1 MNEPIHEPPVAGA
14 ILFLLAGPIL
24 WGGHLLAV
32 YTFHAVT
39 CAVGGPW
46 ATAVVPGSIVAAT
59 LAAAGAP
66 WATAVVPGSIVA
78 ATLAA
83 AGALLLGFS
92 FPGKLAQALRC
103 FDQDDSQ
110 PFLIRAG
117 RLLTVLSLAGVL
129 WTGSGALTLAPCVQF
144 R

>member
-1 MNEPIHEPPVAGA
+1 MNDPVREPPIAGA

-32 YTFHAVT
+32 YTFHAVA
-39 CAVGGPW
+39 CAAAGPW
-46 ATAVVPGSIVAAT
+46 ATTIVPASIV
-59 LAAAGAP
+59 
-66 WATAVVPGSIVA
+66 V

-83 AGALLLGFS
+83 AGALLLAFS
-92 FPGKLAQALRC
+92 FPGKLAQTLRC
-103 FDQDDSQ
+103 AYPGDDQ

-117 RLLTVLSLAGVL
+117 RLLTVLALTGVL
-129 WTGSGALTLAPCVQF
+129 WTGSGALALAPCAQF

>member
-1 MNEPIHEPPVAGA
+1 MNEPIHEPPVACV

-46 ATAVVPGSIVAAT
+46 ATAVVPGA
-59 LAAAGAP
+59 
-66 WATAVVPGSIVA
+66 IVA

-129 WTGSGALTLAPCVQF
+129 WTGSGALALAPCVQF

>member
-1 MNEPIHEPPVAGA
+1 MNEPIHEPPVACV

-39 CAVGGPW
+39 CAVAGPW
-46 ATAVVPGSIVAAT
+46 ATAVVPGA
-59 LAAAGAP
+59 
-66 WATAVVPGSIVA
+66 IVA

-103 FDQDDSQ
+103 FDQGDSQ

-129 WTGSGALTLAPCVQF
+129 WTGSGALALAPCVQF

>member
-1 MNEPIHEPPVAGA
+1 MNDPVREPPVAGA
-14 ILFLLAGPIL
+14 IFFLLAGPIL

-32 YTFHAVT
+32 YTFHAVA
-39 CAVGGPW
+39 CAAGGPW
-46 ATAVVPGSIVAAT
+46 TTTIIPGSIV
-59 LAAAGAP
+59 
-66 WATAVVPGSIVA
+66 V

-83 AGALLLGFS
+83 AGALLLAYA
-92 FPGKLAQALRC
+92 FPGKLAQVLRC
-103 FDQDDSQ
+103 ADRGNDQ

-129 WTGSGALTLAPCVQF
+129 WTGSAALALAPCAQF

>member
-1 MNEPIHEPPVAGA
+1 MNDPVREPPIAGA

-32 YTFHAVT
+32 YTFHAVA
-39 CAVGGPW
+39 CAAAGPW
-46 ATAVVPGSIVAAT
+46 ATTIVPASIV
-59 LAAAGAP
+59 
-66 WATAVVPGSIVA
+66 V

-83 AGALLLGFS
+83 AGALLLAFS
-92 FPGKLAQALRC
+92 FPGKLAQTLRC
-103 FDQDDSQ
+103 ADPGDDQ

-117 RLLTVLSLAGVL
+117 RLLTVLALTGVL
-129 WTGSGALTLAPCVQF
+129 WTGSGALALAPCAQF

>member
-1 MNEPIHEPPVAGA
+1 MNDPVREPPIAGA

-32 YTFHAVT
+32 YTFHAVA
-39 CAVGGPW
+39 CAAAGPW
-46 ATAVVPGSIVAAT
+46 ATAIVPGSIV
-59 LAAAGAP
+59 
-66 WATAVVPGSIVA
+66 V

-83 AGALLLGFS
+83 AGALLLVFS

-103 FDQDDSQ
+103 ADPGDDQ

-117 RLLTVLSLAGVL
+117 RLLTVLALTGVL
-129 WTGSGALTLAPCVQF
+129 WTGAGALALAPCAQF